1 MASTELE
8 MEVLE
13 SMDVVTHSEPVAV
26 ARFASEVLL
35 EDFLAQYGKQ
45 QTFKL
50 ARDAERGA
58 GKGRRGRGRGSA
70 PSPPAPRSSASP
82 RARVAQPKGA
92 TVATGYL
99 SLVEVRPTAE
109 PVLGIDPGIS
119 GGLAILSNEGMW
131 CAPMPMRDGNVVDI
145 EALLAI
151 LRGQPIGHAIVE
163 RQQDRRGKGEAGVAT
178 KWINYG
184 RILSALELAGVPY
197 YEVHAALWHEQLGLS
212 GTGDTKQAA
221 VQFCE
226 ARGYDVPM
234 TSERKDARPHDGIA
248 DAYCLAAWGI
258 VYEPK
263 MESIG

>member
-1 MASTELE
+1 MIA
-8 MEVLE
+8 VG
-13 SMDVVTHSEPVAV
+13 SMDVVEPV
-26 ARFASEVLL
+26 ARFASEMTL
-35 EDFLAQYGKQ
+35 EDFLVQYGQ
-45 QTFKL
+45 QTPKL
-50 ARDAERGA
+50 ARDVERGA
-58 GKGRRGRGRGSA
+58 GKGKGHGRGSTT
-70 PSPPAPRSSASP
+70 PRSSASP
-82 RARVAQPKGA
+82 RARVAQKGA
-92 TVATGYL
+92 AVATGYL

-109 PVLGIDPGIS
+109 AVLGIDPGIS
-119 GGLAILSNEGMW
+119 GGLATLSSEGMW

-151 LRGQPIGHAIVE
+151 LRGQPIGRAIIE

-212 GTGDTKQAA
+212 GTGDTKAAA

-263 MESIG
+263 IEGIG

>member
-1 MASTELE
+1 M
-8 MEVLE
+8 V
-13 SMDVVTHSEPVAV
+13 DVVTHVEPV
-26 ARFASEVLL
+26 ARFASETTL

-45 QTFKL
+45 PIRM

-58 GKGRRGRGRGSA
+58 GKGHGRGSA
-70 PSPPAPRSSASP
+70 PSPRSSASP

-151 LRGQPIGHAIVE
+151 LRGQPIGRAIVWLSL
-163 RQQDRRGKGEAGVAT
+163 DGSWHGSRRWVSH
-178 KWINYG
+178 WVRVVCSN
-184 RILSALELAGVPY
+184 RRRLPIL
-197 YEVHAALWHEQLGLS
+197 
-212 GTGDTKQAA
+212 T
-221 VQFCE
+221 
-226 ARGYDVPM
+226 
-234 TSERKDARPHDGIA
+234 
-248 DAYCLAAWGI
+248 WGMA
-258 VYEPK
+258 PRA
-263 MESIG
+263 MRR